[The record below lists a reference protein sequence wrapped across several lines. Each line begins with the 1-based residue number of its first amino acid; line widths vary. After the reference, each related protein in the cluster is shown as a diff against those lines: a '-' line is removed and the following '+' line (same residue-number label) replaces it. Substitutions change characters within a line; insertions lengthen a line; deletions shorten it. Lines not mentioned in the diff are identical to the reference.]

1 MPANLCFHTTLK
13 GVMSSFADILP
24 RSVHV
29 SVVSF
34 LCSTSLPL
42 FLAHYPSSAQSH
54 LASALTLAG
63 SSTNVQQEPCH
74 QHNGTSMG
82 STLWDSTSHNI
93 TSLGST
99 LWDTTSDNVSWPV
112 TFIFSSLCLNTLNPT
127 LPTVEQCIIEGEYHL
142 AAMYGISC

>member
-13 GVMSSFADILP
+13 GVMSSFADFLP

-42 FLAHYPSSAQSH
+42 FLADYPSFAQSH

-82 STLWDSTSHNI
+82 STLWDSTSHN
-93 TSLGST
+93 
-99 LWDTTSDNVSWPV
+99 VSWPV
-112 TFIFSSLCLNTLNPT
+112 TFIFSSLCPDTLNPT
-127 LPTVEQCIIEGEYHL
+127 LPTMEKCIIEGEYHL
-142 AAMYGISC
+142 KAMYGISC